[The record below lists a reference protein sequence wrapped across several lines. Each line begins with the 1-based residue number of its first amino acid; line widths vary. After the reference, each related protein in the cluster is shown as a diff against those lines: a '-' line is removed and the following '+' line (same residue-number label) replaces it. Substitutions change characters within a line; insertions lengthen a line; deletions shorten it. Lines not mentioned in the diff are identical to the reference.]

1 MDDKDFKWVY
11 AYDRVCRKI
20 NETFGEMFAQKNK
33 EVDERNVKIL
43 AKVNGESVELT
54 EPIVLNCIEIN
65 KKPLD

>member
-1 MDDKDFKWVY
+1 MDDKDFKWRY

-33 EVDERNVKIL
+33 EADERNVKIL

-54 EPIVLNCIEIN
+54 EPIILTSIEII
-65 KKPLD
+65 K